1 MPYQGKGD
9 PGLRKGGALL
19 KKNCCVACCCAGAQ
33 WGSVVIKPGGLL
45 GKADLKDSDN
55 GCLADCRFL
64 GGVRIESAEK
74 DEQQS
79 LKLKC

>member
-1 MPYQGKGD
+1 M
-9 PGLRKGGALL
+9 
-19 KKNCCVACCCAGAQ
+19 
-33 WGSVVIKPGGLL
+33 VIKPGGLL

-55 GCLADCRFL
+55 GCLADCRFFS
-64 GGVRIESAEK
+64 GVRIESAEK